1 MHLFK
6 SDGDIQKGLF
16 LFCACVVYEMAH
28 GKAMNTPYGH
38 VSRGN
43 QGLLHHLPFWTKKMA
58 IDEVSLCICLSLS
71 GIVSS

>member
-6 SDGDIQKGLF
+6 SDGDIQKRGI
-16 LFCACVVYEMAH
+16 CACVVYEMAH

-43 QGLLHHLPFWTKKMA
+43 QGLLHHLPFWTKKMV
-58 IDEVSLCICLSLS
+58 IDEVSFCICVSLS
-71 GIVSS
+71 GIVSF